1 MGQTVLWN
9 RSPGSRTMNKKY
21 LPVIAAVVVCVLV
34 VGASLVYGRRALTT
48 PIRRVLITSPFP
60 LLYDSAQIS
69 SSSLALLDAGKL
81 RAHILQKNRDVS
93 TVIIE
98 KSYPE
103 SLLITALA
111 RKPIALVSMG
121 ERVRAIDEDGVLL
134 MYIPEQ
140 TGALPTLDAPGIPF
154 YADQKADWRVATVV
168 SYLQM
173 FQREHIVSK
182 EISIDP
188 ASSQFR
194 FLLEENIRTVMPFSG
209 NPGAIV
215 ASLQVILGRFRIE
228 GKQVH
233 TVDFRFD
240 KPIITFQ
247 NGEKI
252 SS

>member
-1 MGQTVLWN
+1 
-9 RSPGSRTMNKKY
+9 MNKKY
-21 LPVIAAVVVCVLV
+21 LPVIAVVFVCVSV
-34 VGASLVYGRRALTT
+34 ISVSLVYGRRMLTT

-69 SSSLALLDAGKL
+69 SSSLTLLDAGKL
-81 RAHILQKNRDVS
+81 RTHILRKNRDVS

-103 SLLITALA
+103 SLIITVVA
-111 RKPIALVSMG
+111 RKPIAFVSIG
-121 ERVRAIDEDGVLL
+121 ERVRAIDDDGVLL
-134 MYIPEQ
+134 TYVPEQ
-140 TGALPTLDAPGIPF
+140 TAVLPTLDAPGIPF
-154 YADQKADWRVATVV
+154 YSDQKADWRVATVV
-168 SYLQM
+168 SYLQL
-173 FQREHIVSK
+173 FEREHIASK
-182 EISIDP
+182 EIAIDP
-188 ASSQFR
+188 AGSQFR
-194 FLLEENIRTVMPFSG
+194 FLLQENISTVMPFSG